1 MTADI
6 SRHMHVAYFL
16 LHQFQCRKH
25 RTLGATNAKP
35 GRACRQRCT
44 QGLGHIGA
52 ALLQSCK
59 PTGCLSVGKRC
70 QIGFRKCRQACGD
83 GFDVVLTRPWQNV
96 FAVQRCVHTR
106 AAQLGSDILFD
117 VLGRAF
123 FHHQHTTLALAK
135 FNHLRR
141 NQGVG
146 DVQHQNRNIAV
157 AKGIGQTELL
167 QAAHEGVVQTPL
179 HDQTHILVYLASH
192 VFIQTMANN
201 VVPCCWNAFFQFAL
215 FMAKGNRWMRQ
226 AHVIKLGGFC
236 HQVLGRHRWCSVGF
250 GHKTAAHMASAY
262 AQLQNGR
269 HIGSF

>member
-1 MTADI
+1 M
-6 SRHMHVAYFL
+6 
-16 LHQFQCRKH
+16 
-25 RTLGATNAKP
+25 GW
-35 GRACRQRCT
+35 
-44 QGLGHIGA
+44 
-52 ALLQSCK
+52 
-59 PTGCLSVGKRC
+59 RC
-70 QIGFRKCRQACGD
+70 QIGFRKACQARGD
-83 GFDVVLTRPWQNV
+83 GFDVVLTGPWQNV

-135 FNHLRR
+135 FNHLGRH
-141 NQGVG
+141 QGVG

-179 HDQTHILVYLASH
+179 HDQADILVGLASH
-192 VFIQTMANN
+192 VFIQAMAHD
-201 VVPCCWNAFFQFAL
+201 VVTRSWNPFFQLAL

-236 HQVLGRHRWCSVGF
+236 HQVLGGYRWCSVGF

-262 AQLQNGR
+262 AQLQDGR